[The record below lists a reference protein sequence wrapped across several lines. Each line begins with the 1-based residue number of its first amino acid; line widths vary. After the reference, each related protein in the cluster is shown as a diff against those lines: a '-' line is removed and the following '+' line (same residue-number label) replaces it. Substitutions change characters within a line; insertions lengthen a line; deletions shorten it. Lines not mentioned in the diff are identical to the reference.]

1 LPGLIDFYEEHK
13 DHRDKF
19 EIIAFHDS
27 TAKDFGELDKHLP
40 DLREKFWRGRDL
52 PFPILL
58 DSTGKTIKTY
68 DIHAFPTTLLI
79 DPDGKLVG
87 HASEEDLEKKLPPT
101 PIGPRI
107 ARALD
112 RGQGLSIREQSDEQ
126 VLNQAVAFLSRVSR
140 IDIRLD
146 KSRLNAAHIKADTR
160 VPLAVTGLLSLRSWL
175 ELLLD
180 PLDLTYEQDEKG
192 LLIIPRKPGQDSGK
206 GGLSE
211 FQRACAKRIEGVL
224 DRKISFD
231 FQKTTLAEVAEH
243 LEAKTQEN
251 FVLDPTARLAKQL
264 DPKTTVTGKAADVPL
279 RTALKRLLD
288 PVGLTFVVRDEV
300 IMICPGQRTAA
311 K

>member
-1 LPGLIDFYEEHK
+1 LIDFYEEHK

-40 DLREKFWRGRDL
+40 GLREKLWRGRDL

-58 DSTGKTIKTY
+58 DSTGKTVKAY

-87 HASEEDLEKKLPPT
+87 HTNEEDLEKRLPPT

-112 RGQGLSIREQSDEQ
+112 RGQNLSFREQSNEQ
-126 VLNQAVAFLSRVSR
+126 MLDQAVAFLSRVSR

-146 KSRLNAAHIKADTR
+146 KSRLNAAHVKADTR
-160 VPLAVTGLLSLRSWL
+160 VPLAVAGLLSLRSWL

-180 PLDLTYEQDEKG
+180 PLDLTYEQDDKG
-192 LLIIPRKPGQDSGK
+192 LVIIPRKPGHDVGK
-206 GGLSE
+206 GPSE
-211 FQRACAKRIEGVL
+211 FQQACAKRIEGML

-231 FQKTTLAEVAEH
+231 FQKATLAEVAEH

-251 FVLDPTARLAKQL
+251 FVLDPAARLAKQL
-264 DPKTTVTGKAADVPL
+264 DPKTTVTGTAGDVPL
-279 RTALKRLLD
+279 RTALKKLLD
-288 PVGLTFVVRDEV
+288 PVGMTFVVRDEV
-300 IMICPGQRTAA
+300 VIICPGHRTAA

>member
-19 EIIAFHDS
+19 EIIAFHDA

-40 DLREKFWRGRDL
+40 GLREKLWRGRDL

-58 DSTGKTIKTY
+58 DSTGKTIKAY
-68 DIHAFPTTLLI
+68 DIHSFPTTLLI

-87 HASEEDLEKKLPPT
+87 QTSEEDLEKKLPPT
-101 PIGPRI
+101 PIGPRVV
-107 ARALD
+107 RALD
-112 RGQGLSIREQSDEQ
+112 RGQNLAFREHSNEQ
-126 VLNQAVAFLSRVSR
+126 MLDQAVAFLSRVSR

-146 KSRLNAAHIKADTR
+146 KSRLNAAHVKADTR
-160 VPLAVTGLLSLRSWL
+160 VPLTVTGLLSLRSWL
-175 ELLLD
+175 DLLLD
-180 PLDLTYEQDEKG
+180 PLDLTYEQDDKG
-192 LLIIPRKPGQDSGK
+192 LVIIPRKPGQDVGK
-206 GGLSE
+206 GPSE

-231 FQKTTLAEVAEH
+231 FQKATLAEVAEH

-264 DPKTTVTGKAADVPL
+264 DPKTTVTGTAVDVPL
-279 RTALKRLLD
+279 RAALKKLLD

-300 IMICPGQRTAA
+300 VILCPGHRTAA